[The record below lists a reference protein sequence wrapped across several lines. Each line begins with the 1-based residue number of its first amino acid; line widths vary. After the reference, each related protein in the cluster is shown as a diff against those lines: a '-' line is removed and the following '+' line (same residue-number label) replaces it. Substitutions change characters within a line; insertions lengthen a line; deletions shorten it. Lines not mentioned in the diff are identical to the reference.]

1 MKDLVEHD
9 EHRRAT
15 MTREK
20 YLARIYKIRTMDKL
34 DAAESVAIRYGD
46 TEAFE
51 IIVKQRSELKYRSKV
66 IRNLK
71 PENHLE
77 KELFE
82 I

>member
-1 MKDLVEHD
+1 MKDLIEHD
-9 EHRRAT
+9 EHRRKT

-51 IIVKQRSELKYRSKV
+51 IIVKQRSALKYVGSSVQSRKSK
-66 IRNLK
+66 
-71 PENHLE
+71 EHLE